1 MDLIDA
7 AGSLIQSELGLPYA
21 GQEPQNKD
29 SIPAGGLVIIE
40 RIGGGMTQFGR
51 TDSPWL
57 QFTVLA
63 NSKKKAFDLIRDIR
77 ALWAGPRS
85 RVGDFFVYR
94 IAEVLSIEEASL
106 ASDPFYRVR
115 CAFEFKTNHIT

>member
-7 AGSLIQSELGLPYA
+7 TGSLILSDLGLPYA

-29 SIPAGGLVIIE
+29 SIPAAGLVIIE
-40 RIGGGMTQFGR
+40 RVGGGMTQYGR

-63 NSKKKAFDLIRDIR
+63 NSKKKAFDLIHDVR
-77 ALWAGPRS
+77 ALWAKPRS
-85 RVGDFFVYR
+85 RVGDLFVYG
-94 IAEVLSIEEASL
+94 IDEVLNVEEASL
-106 ASDPFYRVR
+106 TSDPFYRVR
-115 CAFEFKTNHIT
+115 CSFKFHVKGLT